1 MNKNTKNPCVYHQM
15 LMNLFKTLVRV
26 LQTLNTCLK
35 PLRMPTQFKDFHQN
49 PCEAASKSKIML
61 KTLAYSS
68 KNGKEQ
74 THAGA
79 AGGLLASRASSVEA
93 TLPSRTHTQ
102 LRTHARTHDTNT
114 KRNRNRFPDW
124 AQLTL
129 LSPQSPIKAE
139 SAPVKSVLVVDWMP
153 KHGPGH

>member
-1 MNKNTKNPCVYHQM
+1 M

-68 KNGKEQ
+68 TNGKGE
-74 THAGA
+74 
-79 AGGLLASRASSVEA
+79 
-93 TLPSRTHTQ
+93 TLPLKP
-102 LRTHARTHDTNT
+102 LRGCF
-114 KRNRNRFPDW
+114 K
-124 AQLTL
+124 
-129 LSPQSPIKAE
+129 IKDNA
-139 SAPVKSVLVVDWMP
+139 
-153 KHGPGH
+153 